1 METGRRAFLAGTLGA
16 ALAGS
21 VPGWAAPGWAA
32 QGPTAG
38 TLRLDFGGATP
49 VPAPGYAR
57 MGTEA
62 YTEARG
68 YGWVSTAGLSIRDRG
83 GDAPQRDFV
92 FGTAARAFRI
102 GSLAPGRYRLRVLS
116 GDLTF
121 ADHFTRL
128 QVPGVDGGEP
138 LPVLH
143 PSHAQFA
150 ELTATL
156 VVPEGGTRIDVTVDS
171 PANNWVVNA
180 LVLEP
185 AADPEP
191 VRVTFT
197 DAPISST
204 WGPILVSPD
213 PTALLLD
220 GHRSRSAGERI
231 RPTGLRRGDYLR
243 LIASEV
249 DFWKTKQ
256 DADGAIID
264 PYRNREFQYST
275 PAFAHAAA
283 TLVAHA
289 GRKDLLKAAAL
300 ALDWSAWELAERTA
314 ADSHEDF
321 YAPMLAHAIRLL
333 EPHVPAARSA
343 SWKHD
348 IGRFEP
354 FLTYRSAV
362 GSNNWNIVAA
372 SGEALFQKMGLRVAS
387 DRYPEASFAAQGAH
401 FDTSYGLYLEGPM
414 PYDHFPRLWLGDLI
428 GRGYT
433 GPYRAELTEALRRAA
448 ISSLFMQSPTG
459 ELPAGGR
466 SAHHQWNEA
475 EQCVTYEVFAARAL
489 ATGDRELA
497 AYFKRGAHL
506 ALRSMFRWVRPSGE
520 MQVVKNWMDPAQS
533 FGYESYSSHSQ
544 YNLLPMSMLAIAY
557 EHAATTEDVRERPAP
572 ADTGGYVLHI
582 EPLHKVFANA
592 GGSFVEIDT
601 AGDHHYDATG
611 FIRAHFSGH
620 SPQLGSSDSLLASPS
635 YRVPDGPKPPT
646 TGMGVA
652 WEVGPGR
659 WRHFGELEP
668 SLTQDVVVLPTRLR
682 GDDVRF
688 TVRYNG
694 DFGGGVTT
702 VEERFAV
709 MPRETRVT
717 TILRGYG
724 GPVRRVVPVLSHDGR
739 TPGTIQVQ
747 GDEVRVW
754 QQGEHGTSKLTYDM
768 PGATSVLVGSEEYG
782 NHNGLM
788 RLAVGEYA
796 EGAGA
801 AGVTLVIAPQ
811 GDGRI

>member
-1 METGRRAFLAGTLGA
+1 MKTGRRAFLAGTLGA
-16 ALAGS
+16 ALAGAA
-21 VPGWAAPGWAA
+21 PGWAAPGWAA
-32 QGPTAG
+32 QGQTVG
-38 TLRLDFGGATP
+38 TLRLDFGGTTP
-49 VPAPGYAR
+49 APAPGYVR
-57 MGTEA
+57 LGTET

-68 YGWVSTAGLSIRDRG
+68 YGWVSAAGLSIRDRG

-92 FGTAARAFRI
+92 FGTAARVFRI

-143 PSHAQFA
+143 PSYAQFA

-156 VVPEGGTRIDVTVDS
+156 VVPEGGTRIDVTMNS

-185 AADPEP
+185 TADPEP

-197 DAPISST
+197 DAPIPST

-213 PTALLLD
+213 PTAPLLD
-220 GHRSRSAGERI
+220 GHRSRSAGDRV

-283 TLVAHA
+283 TLVAYA
-289 GRKDLLKAAAL
+289 GRGDLLKAAAL

-314 ADSHEDF
+314 ADAHEDF

-333 EPHVPAARSA
+333 KPHVPAERSA
-343 SWKHD
+343 AWKHN

-362 GSNNWNIVAA
+362 GSSNWNIVAA
-372 SGEALFQKMGLRVAS
+372 SGEALFQMMGLRVAS
-387 DRYPEASFAAQGAH
+387 DRHPEASFAAQGAR

-433 GPYRAELTEALRRAA
+433 GPYQAELTEALRRAA
-448 ISSLFMQSPTG
+448 ITSLFMQSPTG

-475 EQCVTYEVFAARAL
+475 QQCVTYEIFAARAL
-489 ATGDRELA
+489 AAGDSELA

-520 MQVVKNWMDPAQS
+520 MQIVKNWMDPAQS
-533 FGYESYSSHSQ
+533 FGYESYSGHSQ

-557 EHAATTEDVRERPAP
+557 EHAAATEDVRERPAP
-572 ADTGGYVLHI
+572 AETGGYLLHI

-592 GGSFVEIDT
+592 GGSYVEIDT

-620 SPQLGSSDSLLASPS
+620 SPQLGSSDSLLAAPL
-635 YRVPDGPKPPT
+635 YRVPDGPTPPT

-652 WEVGPGR
+652 WEVSPGE

-717 TILRGYG
+717 TILRGYD

-739 TPGTIQVQ
+739 TPGTIQIQ

-796 EGAGA
+796 EGVGA
-801 AGVTLVIAPQ
+801 AGVTLVVAPQ
-811 GDGRI
+811 GDGQI

>member
-1 METGRRAFLAGTLGA
+1 MKTGRRVFLAGTLGT
-16 ALAGS
+16 ALAGAVS
-21 VPGWAAPGWAA
+21 GWAAPGWAA
-32 QGPTAG
+32 QGQTVG

-49 VPAPGYAR
+49 APAPGYVR
-57 MGTEA
+57 MGTET

-68 YGWVSTAGLSIRDRG
+68 YGWVSAAGLGIRDRG
-83 GDAPQRDFV
+83 GDAPQRDLV
-92 FGTAARAFRI
+92 FGTAARVFRI
-102 GSLAPGRYRLRVLS
+102 GSLVPGRYRLRVLS
-116 GDLTF
+116 GDLAF

-143 PSHAQFA
+143 PSYAQFA

-156 VVPEGGTRIDVTVDS
+156 VVPEGGTRIDITMDS
-171 PANNWVVNA
+171 PANNWVVNS

-185 AADPEP
+185 TADPEP

-197 DAPISST
+197 DAPIPST

-213 PTALLLD
+213 PTAPLLD
-220 GHRSRSAGERI
+220 GHRSRSADDRV

-249 DFWKTKQ
+249 DFWEAEQ

-264 PYRNREFQYST
+264 PYLNREFQYST

-283 TLVAHA
+283 TLVAYA
-289 GRKDLLKAAAL
+289 GRRDLLKAAAL
-300 ALDWSAWELAERTA
+300 ALDWSARELAERTA

-333 EPHVPAARSA
+333 EPHVPRARAAA
-343 SWKHD
+343 WKSD

-354 FLTYRSAV
+354 FLTYRSAL
-362 GSNNWNIVAA
+362 GSSNWNIVAA
-372 SGEALFQKMGLRVAS
+372 SGEALFQMMGLRTAS
-387 DRYPEASFAAQGAH
+387 DRFPEASFAAQGVH
-401 FDTSYGLYLEGPM
+401 FDASHGLYLEGPM
-414 PYDHFPRLWLGDLI
+414 AYDHFPRLWLGDLI

-448 ISSLFMQSPTG
+448 ITSLFMQSPTG

-489 ATGDRELA
+489 AAGDSELA

-506 ALRSMFRWVRPSGE
+506 ALRSMLRWVRPSGE
-520 MQVVKNWMDPAQS
+520 MQIVKNWMDPAQG

-544 YNLLPMSMLAIAY
+544 YNLLAMSMLAIAY
-557 EHAATTEDVRERPAP
+557 EHAATTEDVKERPIP
-572 ADTGGYVLHI
+572 AETGGYLLHI
-582 EPLHKVFANA
+582 KPLHKVFASA
-592 GGSFVEIDT
+592 GGSYVEVDT

-620 SPQLGSSDSLLASPS
+620 SPQLGSSDSLLAAPR
-635 YRVPDGPKPPT
+635 YRVPSGPTPPT

-652 WEVGPGR
+652 WEVSPGQ
-659 WRHFGELEP
+659 WRHFGELDP
-668 SLTQDVVVLPTRLR
+668 SLTQDVVVRPTRVR

-709 MPRETRVT
+709 TPREARVT
-717 TILRGYG
+717 TILHGYD

-739 TPGTIQVQ
+739 TPSTIQVQ
-747 GDEVRVW
+747 GDKVRVW
-754 QQGEHGTSKLTYDM
+754 QQGEHGTSRLTYDM
-768 PGATSVLVGSEEYG
+768 PGATSVWVGSEEYG

-796 EGAGA
+796 AGVGA
-801 AGVTLVIAPQ
+801 AGITLVVAPQ
-811 GDGRI
+811 GNRQI

>member
-16 ALAGS
+16 ALAGTM
-21 VPGWAAPGWAA
+21 PGWAAPAWAA
-32 QGPTAG
+32 QGLEAG

-49 VPAPGYAR
+49 EPAPGYVR
-57 MGTEA
+57 VGTEA

-68 YGWVSTAGLSIRDRG
+68 YGWVSADGLSIRDRG

-92 FGTAARAFRI
+92 FGKAAHVFRI

-128 QVPGVDGGEP
+128 RVPGVDGGEP

-143 PSHAQFA
+143 PSYAQFA

-156 VVPEGGTRIDVTVDS
+156 VVPEGGTGVDVTVDS
-171 PANNWVVNA
+171 PADNWVVNA
-180 LVLEP
+180 LVIEP
-185 AADPEP
+185 AAAPEP

-197 DAPISST
+197 DAPVTST
-204 WGPILVSPD
+204 WGPILTTPD
-213 PTALLLD
+213 PTAPLLD
-220 GHRSRSAGERI
+220 GHRSRSAGGRV
-231 RPTGLRRGDYLR
+231 RPTGLGRGDYLR

-249 DFWKTKQ
+249 DFWKAGQ

-283 TLVAHA
+283 ALVVYA
-289 GRKDLLKAAAL
+289 GRKDLLKQAAL
-300 ALDWSAWELAERTA
+300 ALDWSARELAERTA
-314 ADSHEDF
+314 ADGHEDF
-321 YAPMLAHAIRLL
+321 FAPMLAHAIRLL
-333 EPHVPAARSA
+333 EPHVPTARSA
-343 SWKHD
+343 AWKND
-348 IGRFEP
+348 IGRFDP
-354 FLTYRSAV
+354 FATYRSGIGA
-362 GSNNWNIVAA
+362 NNWNIVAA
-372 SGEALFQKMGLRVAS
+372 SGEALFQRMGLRAAS
-387 DRYPEASFAAQGAH
+387 DRYPEVSFAAQGRH

-428 GRGYT
+428 ARGYT

-448 ISSLFMQSPTG
+448 ITSLFMQSPNG

-489 ATGDRELA
+489 AAGDRELA

-520 MQVVKNWMDPAQS
+520 MQIVKNWMDPAQS
-533 FGYESYSSHSQ
+533 FGYESYSGHSQ

-557 EHAATTEDVRERPAP
+557 EHAATTERVSERPAP

-592 GGSFVEIDT
+592 GGGYVEIDT

-611 FIRAHFSGH
+611 FIRAHFAGH
-620 SPQLGSSDSLLASPS
+620 SPQLGSSDSLLAAPS
-635 YRVPDGPKPPT
+635 YRIPDGPRPPT

-652 WEVGPGR
+652 WEVGPGQ

-668 SLTQDVVVLPTRLR
+668 DLTRDAVVRPTRLR

-688 TVRYNG
+688 TVRYEG
-694 DFGGGVTT
+694 DFGGGVTM

-709 MPRETRVT
+709 TPRETRVT
-717 TILRGYG
+717 TILRGYD
-724 GPVRRVVPVLSHDGR
+724 GPVRRVAPVLSHDGR

-747 GDEVRVW
+747 GDAVRVW
-754 QQGEHGTSKLTYDM
+754 QQGEHGTSKLTYRM
-768 PGATSVLVGSEEYG
+768 PGAASVVVGSEEYG

-796 EGAGA
+796 AGAAA